1 MNKCQKTLLLQNE
14 DGGRWK
20 EEQLDG
26 SSSVGFFFAAIHSLS
41 LFHSFYSCGTC
52 EHTSV
57 HFGQILYVAAKVNL
71 LGLEIMIL
79 NNKN

>member
-1 MNKCQKTLLLQNE
+1 MEALLLA
-14 DGGRWK
+14 
-20 EEQLDG
+20 
-26 SSSVGFFFAAIHSLS
+26 FFFAAIHSLS